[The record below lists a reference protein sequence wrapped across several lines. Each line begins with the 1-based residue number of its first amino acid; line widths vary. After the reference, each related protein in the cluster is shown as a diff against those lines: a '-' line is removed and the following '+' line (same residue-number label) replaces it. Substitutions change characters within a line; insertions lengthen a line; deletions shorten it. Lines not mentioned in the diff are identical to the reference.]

1 MTDKKLT
8 VAVAQKVMG
17 WAIGPESEWEP
28 LVHWE
33 HAMGL
38 ADEFEGLL
46 EMRRELKQ
54 PWRCKAT
61 ITGVVGE
68 AVEDHGPRAITLAI
82 ARSVGVVAK

>member
-8 VAVAQKVMG
+8 VAVAQKAMG
-17 WAIGPESEWEP
+17 WAITPETDWQP
-28 LVHWE
+28 LLHWID
-33 HAMGL
+33 AMEL

-46 EMRRELKQ
+46 EMRREATG

-68 AVEDHGPRAITLAI
+68 ATEDHGPRAVTLSI
-82 ARSVGVVAK
+82 ARAVGLVTK